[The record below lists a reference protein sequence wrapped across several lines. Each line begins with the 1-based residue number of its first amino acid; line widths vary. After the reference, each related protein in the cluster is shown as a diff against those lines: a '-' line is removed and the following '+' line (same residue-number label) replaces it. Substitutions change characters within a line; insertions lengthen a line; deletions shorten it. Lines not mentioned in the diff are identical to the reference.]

1 MGRAMRTATIIR
13 PPEDAPPLDSCYRFG
28 HGDERF
34 AGVVDDVVRIG
45 EHAVEITLS
54 MTAAEHERL
63 LAARR

>member
-1 MGRAMRTATIIR
+1 MRTATIISLA
-13 PPEDAPPLDSCYRFG
+13 EDAPPLDSCYRFH

-34 AGVVDDVVRIG
+34 TGVVDNVVRVG

-54 MTAAEHERL
+54 MTGAEHERL